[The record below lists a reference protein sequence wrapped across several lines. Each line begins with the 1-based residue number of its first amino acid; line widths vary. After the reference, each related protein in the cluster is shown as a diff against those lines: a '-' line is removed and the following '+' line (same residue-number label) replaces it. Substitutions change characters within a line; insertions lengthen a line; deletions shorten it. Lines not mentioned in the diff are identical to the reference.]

1 MDLIEN
7 SKYNLNT
14 FNELKKGKTVKNKTI
29 KKTRKPIKNIFK
41 RSKKPKLKNNSSK
54 IKSKRSFYSLFSR
67 TKKNKSP
74 QKSEQKPQKQQ
85 RRIYKQPG
93 NTRSKAVM
101 EGVRNVGRIDFMGWA
116 SLF

>member
-1 MDLIEN
+1 MELFEN
-7 SKYNLNT
+7 SRENLNI
-14 FNELKKGKTVKNKTI
+14 FNELKNSKII
-29 KKTRKPIKNIFK
+29 KKNTKRKSIKNIFTRRK
-41 RSKKPKLKNNSSK
+41 NSKLKKNNTKTKSKNNSSK
-54 IKSKRSFYSLFSR
+54 KKSYSLFSR
-67 TKKNKSP
+67 TKKNKSQ
-74 QKSEQKPQKQQ
+74 QKTQTQQ